1 MDEYAIQ
8 KVLRK
13 NMQDCAHPMTRQE
26 LRDVRQKIE
35 SPYLADK
42 ADGVDALIPLTEA
55 EIDEAIRRG
64 VPPRWRVLRKLPHVL
79 VAWKMRVKVRRGMR
93 AVSLFPAVTPFFC
106 LSLCTG
112 SG

>member
-1 MDEYAIQ
+1 MPVDEYAIQ

-26 LRDVRQKIE
+26 LREVRQRIE
-35 SPYLADK
+35 SPYLK
-42 ADGVDALIPLTEA
+42 ADAAAADAEALIPLTEA

-79 VAWKMRVKVRRGMR
+79 VAWKMRVKARMCSSSCR
-93 AVSLFPAVTPFFC
+93 
-106 LSLCTG
+106 
-112 SG
+112 